1 MVGHACATEARGTIR
16 SESSPSCSESWQ
28 ILSGPQVL
36 AGDDIV
42 WRSVEKLRESGK
54 RKVSTGEEE
63 SLYFCRGAAV
73 ASGSKEKKKKTV
85 FVHRRVV
92 CYDFRIYV
100 ARLLSLLL
108 LLYYSLRR
116 WLTEDEKLTV
126 ISLVKKKCMRE
137 SLSDDD

>member
-1 MVGHACATEARGTIR
+1 M
-16 SESSPSCSESWQ
+16 
-28 ILSGPQVL
+28 L

-108 LLYYSLRR
+108 LLYSLRR

-126 ISLVKKKCMRE
+126 ISLVKKNVCGNR
-137 SLSDDD
+137 

>member
-1 MVGHACATEARGTIR
+1 MCKMVGHACATEARGTIR

-73 ASGSKEKKKKTV
+73 ASGSKEKK
-85 FVHRRVV
+85 R
-92 CYDFRIYV
+92 
-100 ARLLSLLL
+100 LSLYIGELSAMISAFTL
-108 LLYYSLRR
+108 HDCFLYYYYYILCVVGLR
-116 WLTEDEKLTV
+116 KM
-126 ISLVKKKCMRE
+126 KN
-137 SLSDDD
+137 